1 MIMSIGRGK
10 CGVNRDLKNNYYRR
24 ELTVNIYE
32 YNLIYFENTE
42 TRGLE
47 EAENMNLMHQQ
58 RISVIYICLTSLTRA
73 KCSTRS
79 TLCWKVGNISGST
92 ELFAL

>member
-1 MIMSIGRGK
+1 MSTSRGK
-10 CGVNRDLKNNYYRR
+10 RGVNRDLKNNYYTR

-58 RISVIYICLTSLTRA
+58 RISVIYISASCNICRKYWYFTFLFF
-73 KCSTRS
+73 
-79 TLCWKVGNISGST
+79 LC
-92 ELFAL
+92 